1 MRSVAYLVLALLA
14 AFPAQ
19 AQTAPSATLSV
30 DQVWAR
36 ATPGGAKTGA
46 VYLTVVNGT
55 GSDDKIVGA
64 STPAA
69 REAQFHT
76 TIDDNGI
83 MKMRELE
90 SIEIKAGAT
99 VTLKP
104 GGTHVMLV
112 GLAKPLKPG
121 DSFPLTLEFEKGGK
135 KELMVAVTKA
145 GAMGMGDMG
154 GMGSMPDHDM
164 GSMPGHDMSSMP
176 GHDMGSMGGHGMGGK
191 QN

>member
-1 MRSVAYLVLALLA
+1 MKHILILALALLA
-14 AFPAQ
+14 TLPAQ
-19 AQTAPSATLSV
+19 AQNAPSSTLSV

-55 GSDDKIVGA
+55 ASDDKIVGA

-69 REAQFHT
+69 REAQLHT
-76 TIDDNGI
+76 MIDDNGV
-83 MKMRELE
+83 MKMRELK
-90 SIEIKAGAT
+90 SIDVKAGAT

-104 GGTHVMLV
+104 GGMHVMLL
-112 GLAKPLKPG
+112 GLTKPLKPG
-121 DSFPLTLEFEKGGK
+121 DSFSLTLEFEKGGK
-135 KELMVAVTKA
+135 KELAVAVTKA
-145 GAMGMGDMG
+145 GAMGMGNMG
-154 GMGSMPDHDM
+154 GTGN
-164 GSMPGHDMSSMP
+164 MPGMGNMDNMP